1 MMSAAASHYVPPKNR
16 IELWMNEAVAWLTR
30 HGVSLFGSRI
40 LRVRG
45 RSSGLWREVPVNP
58 LTLEDGRYLVAP
70 RGHTQWVRNMRV
82 AGEGQ
87 LRLGRRIEGFRAVE
101 IADDQKVR
109 ILREYLRRWKFEVG
123 MFFDGVDAKASDEEL
138 LRIAPKHPVFRIT
151 ST

>member
-1 MMSAAASHYVPPKNR
+1 MNSAANHYVPPKHR
-16 IELWMNEAVAWLTR
+16 MELWMNGAVAWLTR

-45 RSSGLWREVPVNP
+45 RSTGLWREVPVNP
-58 LTLEDGRYLVAP
+58 LTLPDGRYLVAP

-87 LRLGRRIEGFRAVE
+87 LRLGRRVEGFTAVE
-101 IADDQKVR
+101 IGDDEKVGV
-109 ILREYLRRWKFEVG
+109 LREYLRRWKFEVG
-123 MFFDGVDAKASDEEL
+123 MFFDGVDAKATDEEL

-151 ST
+151 PG

>member
-1 MMSAAASHYVPPKNR
+1 MSAATNHYVPPKGR
-16 IELWMNEAVAWLTR
+16 IELRMNGAVAWLTR

-58 LTLEDGRYLVAP
+58 LTLDGGRYLVAP
-70 RGHTQWVRNMRV
+70 RGHTQWVRNLRV
-82 AGEGQ
+82 SGEGQ
-87 LRLGRRIEGFRAVE
+87 LRLGRRVQGFTAVE
-101 IADDQKVR
+101 IADDEKVAV
-109 ILREYLRRWKFEVG
+109 LREYLRRWKFEVG

-151 ST
+151 SA

>member
-1 MMSAAASHYVPPKNR
+1 MSAATNHYVPPKGR
-16 IELWMNEAVAWLTR
+16 IELRMNGAVAWLTR

-58 LTLEDGRYLVAP
+58 LALDGGRYLVAP
-70 RGHTQWVRNMRV
+70 RGHTQWVRNLRV
-82 AGEGQ
+82 SGEGQ
-87 LRLGRRIEGFRAVE
+87 LRLGRRVQGFTAVE
-101 IADDQKVR
+101 IADDEKVAV
-109 ILREYLRRWKFEVG
+109 LREYLRRWKFEVG

-151 ST
+151 SA